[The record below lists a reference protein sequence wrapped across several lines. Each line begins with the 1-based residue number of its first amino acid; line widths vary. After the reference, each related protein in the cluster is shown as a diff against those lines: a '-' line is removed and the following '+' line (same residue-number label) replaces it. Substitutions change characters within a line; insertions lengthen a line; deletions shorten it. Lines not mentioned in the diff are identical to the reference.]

1 MSGEQKWVLARTT
14 DLTSY
19 RDLET
24 LKKEIKIKEDELRR
38 VKSVFRGILHDNE
51 TQSQQLKE
59 KEELVKQQEVQNNT
73 LKQEMDQLK
82 FQIAEATGL

>member
-1 MSGEQKWVLARTT
+1 M
-14 DLTSY
+14 
-19 RDLET
+19 
-24 LKKEIKIKEDELRR
+24 KKEIKIKEDELRR